1 MSESLQDILWILS
14 IAMLVAIVARR
25 LLLPYT
31 IGLVVVGGLLA
42 FFRIDVGPTLTSELI
57 LDLILPPLLFEAALA
72 LRWPSLRDE
81 LPPILTFS
89 ILGTLVAMAVVAFGL
104 VRLFHWPLSSA
115 LVFGALIS
123 ATDPVAIIAMFKDNK
138 FHGRLSLL
146 VEAESLFND
155 GAAAV
160 LFAMA
165 LAWTQ
170 SGGHA
175 PNAME
180 TALGF
185 ARIVL
190 GGVGVGALAG
200 AAAIL
205 LARGTSEHLVE
216 LTLSAIAAFAS
227 FIAAER
233 LQASG
238 VLATVTAGLIVGNFG
253 IFSPADS
260 SFVSRRGR
268 EAMVNF
274 WEFAAFL
281 ANSAIFL
288 LIGANIAVMHYETY
302 GPVVIAGVIVLAL
315 AARALAVYPLS
326 LPFFRSRYRISLNEQ
341 HVLWWGG
348 LRGALGLALALS
360 LPASL
365 PLRDEIVVV
374 TFAVVA
380 FSIVVQGLTM
390 PWLLRRLAFLP
401 LEPASQRSREVTPP
415 SA

>member
-1 MSESLQDILWILS
+1 MSESLQDILWIFS

-31 IGLVVVGGLLA
+31 VGLVVVGGLLA
-42 FFRIDVGPTLTSELI
+42 FVRIDVGPPLTSELI
-57 LDLILPPLLFEAALA
+57 LDLFLPPLLFEAALA
-72 LRWPSLRDE
+72 LRWPKLRADW
-81 LPPILTFS
+81 PPILTFAV
-89 ILGTLVAMAVVAFGL
+89 LGTLVAMAVVASGL
-104 VRLFHWPLSSA
+104 VWLLHWPLASA

-123 ATDPVAIIAMFKDNK
+123 ATDPVAIIAMFKDSK

-146 VEAESLFND
+146 IEAESLFND
-155 GAAAV
+155 AAAAV

-165 LAWTQ
+165 LAWAQ
-170 SGGHA
+170 AGGQA
-175 PNAME
+175 PNATE
-180 TALGF
+180 TVFGF

-216 LTLSAIAAFAS
+216 LTLSAIAAFGS

-238 VLATVTAGLIVGNFG
+238 VLATVVAGLMVGNFG
-253 IFSPADS
+253 IFSPADR
-260 SFVSRRGR
+260 SFLSRRGR
-268 EAMVNF
+268 EAMADF

-302 GPVVIAGVIVLAL
+302 GPVVIAGAIGLTL

-326 LPFFRSRYRISLNEQ
+326 LPFLRSRRRISLNEQ

-380 FSIVVQGLTM
+380 FSVLVQGLTM
-390 PWLLRRLAFLP
+390 PWLLRLLGFSPSDRD
-401 LEPASQRSREVTPP
+401 PA
-415 SA
+415 

>member
-1 MSESLQDILWILS
+1 MSESLQDILWIFS

-31 IGLVVVGGLLA
+31 VGLVVVGGLLA
-42 FFRIDVGPTLTSELI
+42 FVRIDVGPPLTSELI
-57 LDLILPPLLFEAALA
+57 LDLFLPPLLFEAALA
-72 LRWPSLRDE
+72 LRWPKLRADW
-81 LPPILTFS
+81 PPILTFS
-89 ILGTLVAMAVVAFGL
+89 LVGTILAMAAVAAAL
-104 VRLFHWPLSSA
+104 AVLLHWPLASA

-123 ATDPVAIIAMFKDNK
+123 ATDPVAIIAMFKDSK

-146 VEAESLFND
+146 IEAESLFND
-155 GAAAV
+155 AAAAV

-165 LAWTQ
+165 LAWAQ
-170 SGGHA
+170 AGGQA
-175 PNAME
+175 PNATE
-180 TALGF
+180 TVFGF

-216 LTLSAIAAFAS
+216 LTLSAIAAFGS

-238 VLATVTAGLIVGNFG
+238 VLATVVAGLMVGNFG
-253 IFSPADS
+253 IFSPADR
-260 SFVSRRGR
+260 SFLSRRGR
-268 EAMVNF
+268 EAMADF

-302 GPVVIAGVIVLAL
+302 GPVVIAGAIGLTL

-326 LPFFRSRYRISLNEQ
+326 LPFLRSRRRISLNEQ

-380 FSIVVQGLTM
+380 FSVLVQGLTM
-390 PWLLRRLAFLP
+390 PWLLRLLGFLP
-401 LEPASQRSREVTPP
+401 SDRDPA
-415 SA
+415 

>member
-42 FFRIDVGPTLTSELI
+42 FFRIDVGPNLTSELI

-72 LRWPSLRDE
+72 LRWPKLRAE
-81 LPPILTFS
+81 WPPILAFS
-89 ILGTLVAMAVVAFGL
+89 IFGTLLAMGAVAAGL
-104 VRLFHWPLSSA
+104 VFLLHWPLSSA

-123 ATDPVAIIAMFKDNK
+123 ATDPVAIIAMFKDSR

-165 LAWTQ
+165 LAWAQ

-175 PNAME
+175 PGAAE
-180 TALGF
+180 SALGF

-190 GGVGVGALAG
+190 GGVGVGAFAG

-233 LQASG
+233 LQVSG
-238 VLATVTAGLIVGNFG
+238 VLATVTAGLIIGNFG
-253 IFSPADS
+253 IFSPADH
-260 SFVSRRGR
+260 SFLSRRGR

-281 ANSAIFL
+281 ANSVIFL
-288 LIGANIAVMHYETY
+288 LIGANIAVTHYETY
-302 GPVVIAGVIVLAL
+302 GPIVIAGAIGLVL
-315 AARALAVYPLS
+315 AARALAV
-326 LPFFRSRYRISLNEQ
+326 
-341 HVLWWGG
+341 
-348 LRGALGLALALS
+348 
-360 LPASL
+360 
-365 PLRDEIVVV
+365 
-374 TFAVVA
+374 
-380 FSIVVQGLTM
+380 
-390 PWLLRRLAFLP
+390 
-401 LEPASQRSREVTPP
+401 
-415 SA
+415 